1 MLHLDT
7 SIIIALVVA
16 GRLSSQVQHFLDK
29 NSRGER

>member
-16 GRLSSQVQHFLDK
+16 VPRYLPYLSLYITQH
-29 NSRGER
+29 S